1 MRVTH
6 RRFRIEYAEAGNPL
20 KWMVMRLFVPVLA
33 ALVAAAPVASAE
45 AAAPSERRQVLIL
58 DSHIENLLASWVGIR
73 TTLKLRGY
81 GAQARDMRGRLREL
95 EAPADDMATR
105 MMLDEVARR
114 SGFVD
119 YADWLQVAR
128 SVLVAERYIADP
140 PRRGDFEDALAE
152 LKGDPFLSP
161 NQKVRLIASLRR
173 TAEMTAVL
181 RPLSPNVPVVAP
193 YVKQIRETLG
203 FAD

>member
-1 MRVTH
+1 
-6 RRFRIEYAEAGNPL
+6 
-20 KWMVMRLFVPVLA
+20 MRLFVPVLA
-33 ALVAAAPVASAE
+33 ALVAATPVLEAG
-45 AAAPSERRQVLIL
+45 AAAPAERRQVLVL
-58 DSHIENLLASWVGIR
+58 DSHVENLLGSWASIR

-81 GAQARDMRGRLREL
+81 AVLARDMSGRLREL
-95 EAPADDMATR
+95 EAPANDIATR
-105 MMLDEVARR
+105 VMLDEVARR
-114 SGFVD
+114 AGFVD

-140 PRRGDFEDALAE
+140 PRRGDFEDAVAE
-152 LKGDPFLSP
+152 LKGDPFLSA

-173 TAEMTAVL
+173 TAELTAVL

-193 YVKQIRETLG
+193 YVQRIRETLG